1 MQRLPRA
8 NLSSNAL
15 GLTVPHG
22 LLVLADEVI
31 DPFVAF
37 KRVTISVAI
46 GGIAE
51 MPPTSEPTRM
61 TQTVGKAWSRRP
73 RPQTGGAQPPVL
85 LRLSPVRS
93 SSRAI
98 TAPFAG
104 CRRFSPQCW
113 CIRKNRDSS
122 CRNDRHH
129 RYVGKV
135 ATARERLRKDYES
148 APKRVFGCL
157 AQPQCRP

>member
-1 MQRLPRA
+1 VRQFCSYQSKSGRSQWTLKPWKMA
-8 NLSSNAL
+8 
-15 GLTVPHG
+15 
-22 LLVLADEVI
+22 
-31 DPFVAF
+31 
-37 KRVTISVAI
+37 
-46 GGIAE
+46 
-51 MPPTSEPTRM
+51 
-61 TQTVGKAWSRRP
+61 QTVGKAWSRGP
-73 RPQTGGAQPPVL
+73 RPQTGGAQLPVL
-85 LRLSPVRS
+85 LRLSPVHS

>member
-51 MPPTSEPTRM
+51 MPPTSEPTRLSARPGAGGRGRK
-61 TQTVGKAWSRRP
+61 QAVRSRR
-73 RPQTGGAQPPVL
+73 
-85 LRLSPVRS
+85 
-93 SSRAI
+93 
-98 TAPFAG
+98 
-104 CRRFSPQCW
+104 
-113 CIRKNRDSS
+113 
-122 CRNDRHH
+122 
-129 RYVGKV
+129 Y
-135 ATARERLRKDYES
+135 Y
-148 APKRVFGCL
+148 
-157 AQPQCRP
+157 

>member
-51 MPPTSEPTRM
+51 MPTSEPTRM
-61 TQTVGKAWSRRP
+61 TQLTQLTQLTHERAY
-73 RPQTGGAQPPVL
+73 
-85 LRLSPVRS
+85 SPVTCQRKGDS
-93 SSRAI
+93 LKSAQSA
-98 TAPFAG
+98 AG
-104 CRRFSPQCW
+104 GNQ
-113 CIRKNRDSS
+113 
-122 CRNDRHH
+122 
-129 RYVGKV
+129 
-135 ATARERLRKDYES
+135 
-148 APKRVFGCL
+148 
-157 AQPQCRP
+157 